1 MPSIV
6 TKRAIVA
13 ALLMIASAAASA
25 GNKPPRYLNEPVL
38 GLRLDANVKLDPLPS
53 EVQAKCSRIANNNES
68 SVHLWIFAQASDA
81 GATYYVASGYVERR
95 HALPGKPLYDSIVR
109 GGLYVITGN
118 TCVDDP
124 ADEAMQAPSDEV
136 PLPILKK
143 LADDLALRLAR
154 AAGGPDKLRAEIKN
168 QRIDFDQ
175 LSPALQEAFEP
186 YFDPGSRK

>member
-6 TKRAIVA
+6 TKRAILG
-13 ALLMIASAAASA
+13 ALLLIASAVASA
-25 GNKPPRYLNEPVL
+25 GGKPPRYLNEPVL
-38 GLRLDANVKLDPLPS
+38 GLRLGAGVKLDPLPN

-95 HALPGKPLYDSIVR
+95 HAAPGKPLYDSIVR
-109 GGLYVITGN
+109 GGLYVLTGN

-124 ADEAMQAPSDEV
+124 ADEAMGAPSDEV

-143 LADDLALRLAR
+143 LASDLAARLVR
-154 AAGGPDKLRAEIKN
+154 AASGPDQLRAEIKN
-168 QRIDFDQ
+168 QRIDFDE
-175 LSPALQEAFEP
+175 LSPELQEAFKP
-186 YFDPGSRK
+186 YFGRAK